1 MSDRV
6 TNVLVVGIG
15 GQGVL
20 TATEVLAEAALELGF
35 DVKKTEVA
43 GMAQRGGS
51 VTSHLRFGP
60 RVLAP
65 AIAPGEADLLLAFE
79 PAEALRWASH
89 LRPGA
94 TAVVNTL
101 RAIPPV
107 VSSGLFRYPDDPL
120 ASMRALPIRVLS
132 LDASG
137 IARDVADVRLTNT
150 VMLGAVS
157 DLLPLGAELLRR
169 RVEARFARKP
179 KLLPA
184 NLEAF
189 DRGRRAAAE
198 LVAERAVA

>member
-1 MSDRV
+1 MSDTV

-51 VTSHLRFGP
+51 VTSHLRFGGK
-60 RVLAP
+60 VLAP

-137 IARDVADVRLTNT
+137 IAREVADVRLTNT

-157 DLLPLGAELLRR
+157 DLLPLGAERLRE

-184 NLEAF
+184 NMVAF
-189 DRGRRAAAE
+189 DRGRQAAAE
-198 LVAERAVA
+198 LMAERAVA

>member
-1 MSDRV
+1 MSDTV

-20 TATEVLAEAALELGF
+20 TATEVLAEAAMELGF

-51 VTSHLRFGP
+51 VTSHLRFGGK
-60 RVLAP
+60 VLAP
-65 AIAPGEADLLLAFE
+65 AIAPGEADLMLAFE
-79 PAEALRWASH
+79 PAEALRWAPH

-137 IARDVADVRLTNT
+137 IAREVADVRLTNT

-157 DLLPLGAELLRR
+157 DLLPLGADLLRR

-184 NLEAF
+184 NLVAF
-189 DRGRRAAAE
+189 DRGRQAAAE
-198 LVAERAVA
+198 LAAERAVA